1 MQIFTDGMTGQ
12 PSQSFQY
19 VCVSLLSL
27 EIMCLCV
34 CACVCVC
41 VWVGQRNNSFEM
53 RYMFM

>member
-41 VWVGQRNNSFEM
+41 VGGSKKQFL
-53 RYMFM
+53 